1 MVVVARDACNC
12 RGRPISIQSKSAEPA
27 TPRKAGSGIAAWLA
41 TAVVASLSMVL
52 MARLIW
58 YLDRGFDFT
67 DQSFYLM
74 MAQRP
79 ETFDI
84 GFGIFGYGLH
94 SLYELTSGSISAMQR
109 LAAVMLVALGALL
122 GWTALDRANA
132 DWRSPAGV
140 QTIVISATLPLVYYA
155 TWLAVPGYNWFA
167 LVAAIVLLAAILLLL
182 DEPYRLRSTALAT
195 LAAVTITM
203 ARPLNA
209 IGFAVLFLSAII
221 LLVPSNWRLT
231 QIGRAA
237 AFISAAVV
245 VLAAVLPVS
254 VMVAQT
260 RAYIA
265 FFGILHPTDFS
276 LADQQLEFFNSE
288 RQWFLSCFVLAL
300 SISLRRANRSI
311 SKYAKVVIVIVVVL
325 VFRTELHDLRHMDV
339 RNLGSVTGTT
349 AFCALTLATLR
360 DDIDVRLIAALGIAS
375 LVPWAATLGSAAR
388 VGSQLVYYCGLS
400 GFIACFAIALA
411 ARFHMLV
418 VTAASCVGLYVAFSG
433 IGFGLEGPYR
443 LAAAIPMQTVPT
455 AMGWGAELK
464 LDAKTNAFVSSLQA
478 AARDGGFCQGDMA
491 IDLSA
496 SLPGAVFVIGGRMPV
511 FPWILGGYDFSEE
524 FARAYLERVGSARL
538 ARSWLVTS
546 THVGAFTQRQLES
559 FGVDFTAFQLV
570 ADLRD
575 PVHNASVKLYAPV
588 GAKHGCD

>member
-1 MVVVARDACNC
+1 
-12 RGRPISIQSKSAEPA
+12 
-27 TPRKAGSGIAAWLA
+27 L
-41 TAVVASLSMVL
+41 
-52 MARLIW
+52 
-58 YLDRGFDFT
+58 
-67 DQSFYLM
+67 
-74 MAQRP
+74 
-79 ETFDI
+79 
-84 GFGIFGYGLH
+84 
-94 SLYELTSGSISAMQR
+94 
-109 LAAVMLVALGALL
+109 
-122 GWTALDRANA
+122 TALDRANA

-140 QTIVISATLPLVYYA
+140 QTIVISATLPLLYYA

-167 LVAAIVLLAAILLLL
+167 LAAGIVLLAAVLLLL

-195 LAAVTITM
+195 LAAITITM
-203 ARPLNA
+203 TRPLNA
-209 IGFAVLFLSAII
+209 IGYAVLFLSAIV
-221 LLVPSNWRLT
+221 LLVPSKWRIT

-237 AFISAAVV
+237 GFISAAAL
-245 VLAAVLPVS
+245 VLAAILPVS
-254 VMVAQT
+254 VIVAQT
-260 RAYIA
+260 REYISI
-265 FFGILHPTDFS
+265 FGMLHPTRFW

-288 RQWFLSCFVLAL
+288 RQWFLSCFILVL
-300 SISLRRANRSI
+300 SISLRYANRVI
-311 SKYAKVVIVIVVVL
+311 PKYAKVVLVIVVVL

-360 DDIDVRLIAALGIAS
+360 DDLDVRLIAALGIAS
-375 LVPWAATLGSAAR
+375 LVPWAATLGSASH
-388 VGSQLVYYCGLS
+388 VELQLVYYCGLS
-400 GFIACFAIALA
+400 GFIACFAVSLA
-411 ARFHMLV
+411 ARFNIRV

-464 LDAKTNAFVSSLQA
+464 LDAKTNEFVSSLQA

-491 IDLSA
+491 IDLSG
-496 SLPGAVFVIGGRMPV
+496 SLPGTVFVIGGRMPV
-511 FPWILGGYDFSEE
+511 FPWILAGYTNSDGL
-524 FARAYLERVGSARL
+524 ARAYLNRVGPARL

-546 THVGAFTQRQLES
+546 TNVGAFTQLQLES

-588 GAKHGCD
+588 GAKHSCDPPRRLPDSSKDKLPGGVNR